1 MRVFG
6 AIKLLQM
13 QLLCRLFRVKL
24 GLYPLFHSLS
34 KAGRRLLM
42 HAALVV
48 KVNACLSLSPPSP
61 YGFLHWLLR
70 KPDTGQTGHTSVTLS
85 LLWRT
90 RPLSR
95 SPSSFLSVN
104 LFPVRSLI
112 GLGVVWRT
120 SGDPAIKAQGLLEL
134 LYSLIN
140 RWTQQSGACSCWRDH
155 VSARFLMWWWG
166 WEGAPWQPLL
176 TGKGRVWGQSPQGS
190 GGHSTCYR
198 FEGWWYWRSLGLSLS
213 LFLLF
218 QQTQTKISIKCIYM
232 NKSL

>member
-1 MRVFG
+1 
-6 AIKLLQM
+6 
-13 QLLCRLFRVKL
+13 
-24 GLYPLFHSLS
+24 
-34 KAGRRLLM
+34 M

-48 KVNACLSLSPPSP
+48 KVNACLSLSLSSEPI
-61 YGFLHWLLR
+61 WLSALTAQETR
-70 KPDTGQTGHTSVTLS
+70 HRPNWPHISHSLSSMTHAAALTL
-85 LLWRT
+85 
-90 RPLSR
+90 
-95 SPSSFLSVN
+95 SFLSVN

-166 WEGAPWQPLL
+166 WERAPWQSLL
-176 TGKGRVWGQSPQGS
+176 PGTGRVWGQSPQGS

-198 FEGWWYWRSLGLSLS
+198 FEGWWCDGTGGVWVIF
-213 LFLLF
+213 LFF
-218 QQTQTKISIKCIYM
+218 QQTQTEISIKCIYM
-232 NKSL
+232 NNSL